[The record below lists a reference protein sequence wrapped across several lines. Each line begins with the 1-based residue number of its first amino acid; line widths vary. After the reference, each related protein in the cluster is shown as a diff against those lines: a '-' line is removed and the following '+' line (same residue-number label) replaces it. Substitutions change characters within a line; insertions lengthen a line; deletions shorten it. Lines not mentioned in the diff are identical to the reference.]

1 MRLVA
6 IALTLWAT
14 VLVLVSWPDLPDRIP
29 IHFNAS
35 GAVDGWGPSWMIWL
49 LPAIS
54 IVLVSAMLLV
64 QRYPWLANTTV
75 RITEENAE
83 RQYRLINRM
92 LGAIAAIVSGMFLV
106 IAIDTVEQANGRSG
120 VMGAWF
126 LPGVLVPMTGVVIW
140 YLVAAYRQPPTD

>member
-1 MRLVA
+1 
-6 IALTLWAT
+6 
-14 VLVLVSWPDLPDRIP
+14 
-29 IHFNAS
+29 
-35 GAVDGWGPSWMIWL
+35 MIWL